1 MTQPRVTERDTE
13 DDPKESQAPAP
24 NAAGERLQKILAS
37 AGIASRRKAE
47 EYILDGRVQVNGQIV
62 TELGTKADPHRD
74 HIRVDGKLIHV
85 EESLR
90 YFMLNKPKGHITTAS
105 DPQGRPTVMEFF
117 SRVRVR
123 MFPVG
128 RLDYLSEG
136 LLLITNDGEL
146 ANALMRASSHIPKTY
161 LVKVSGIPS
170 DAALASL
177 RRGVSIPL
185 GAPESNAGRARTGP
199 AQVRLFREGENP
211 WYEIT
216 ITEGRNRQLR
226 KMFEEIGHH
235 VEKIRRVEY
244 GPLVLDLPPG
254 EHRELTAQEVQSL
267 YRAVKLKQKLAEPT
281 QRATSP
287 RHARSIARHAKSAV
301 GGRKTGAPKPAR

>member
-1 MTQPRVTERDTE
+1 MKQPRATERDS
-13 DDPKESQAPAP
+13 DDELEEFPTTAPA
-24 NAAGERLQKILAS
+24 AAERLQKILAS
-37 AGIASRRKAE
+37 AGIASRRRAE
-47 EYILDGRVQVNGQIV
+47 EYILNGRVQVNGQIV

-74 HIRVDGKLIHV
+74 HIRVDGKRIHV

-136 LLLITNDGEL
+136 LLLVTNDGEL

-161 LVKVSGIPS
+161 LVKVSGIPTE
-170 DAALASL
+170 AALASL
-177 RRGVSIPL
+177 RRGISIPL
-185 GAPESNAGRARTGP
+185 GAPGANAGRVRTGP

-244 GPLVLDLPPG
+244 GPLVLDVKPG
-254 EHRELTAQEVQSL
+254 EQRELTPLEVQAL
-267 YRAVKLKQKLAEPT
+267 YRAVKLKPKSDVPAP
-281 QRATSP
+281 RPTSP
-287 RHARSIARHAKSAV
+287 RHARSMAKRARPVAGS
-301 GGRKTGAPKPAR
+301 GTPPASRA